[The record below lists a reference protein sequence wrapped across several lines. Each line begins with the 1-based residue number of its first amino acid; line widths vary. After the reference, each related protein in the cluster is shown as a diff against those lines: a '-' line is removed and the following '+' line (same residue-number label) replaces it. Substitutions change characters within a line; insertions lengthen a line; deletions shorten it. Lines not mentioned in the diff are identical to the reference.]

1 MEDDGF
7 GLKVS
12 QVSGTTIKK
21 PEEFQINP
29 IVRLAPYRTF
39 TELTQPESRFLLRVR
54 DGGEMALYEADG
66 GMWKLE
72 AQRNTSD
79 YLREALAEEI
89 ANGTVVVVG

>member
-1 MEDDGF
+1 
-7 GLKVS
+7 
-12 QVSGTTIKK
+12 
-21 PEEFQINP
+21 
-29 IVRLAPYRTF
+29 
-39 TELTQPESRFLLRVR
+39 
-54 DGGEMALYEADG
+54 MALYEADG